1 MPKSYLDS
9 LRRRIAPPP
18 ILAHLDDPAGPV
30 VRTDRRRLPFRGWAV
45 AAGGADV
52 AVQIVSGEQVLAE
65 TECRQARGDVFA
77 RHHRRF
83 GLRDPFCGFE
93 AEVDLFE
100 FFTDERAECRVEF
113 RSGGAGGPA
122 ATLGPIEIRLASE
135 IPHARSEY
143 KDVWNAGAED
153 LRHARL
159 VIAGHADD
167 EVWRATA
174 QATVQHLVDTV
185 QVAPSDVVLEIGCGV
200 GRVGSV
206 LAPLCREWI
215 GADVSERM
223 LEHMS
228 RRLAHLPNVRALPL
242 NGYDLRN
249 VPSDSIDL
257 VYSTIVFLHLEDW
270 ERFRYV
276 REGLRVLR
284 PGGRMM
290 VDVCDVLSD
299 RGWAIFMENED
310 FYHPRARPPSVGR
323 GATPQE
329 MENYFRRAG
338 FDDVRQSRVEP
349 FLFTWGRK
357 PLAEP
362 SVPQAH

>member
-1 MPKSYLDS
+1 MPKNYLDA
-9 LRRRIAPPP
+9 LRRRIAPPA

-45 AAGGADV
+45 APGGADV
-52 AVQIVSGEQVLAE
+52 GVRIVSGDRVLAE
-65 TECRQARGDVFA
+65 AECRQARGDVFA

-93 AEVDLFE
+93 TEVDLFE
-100 FFTDERAECRVEF
+100 FFTGERAACRVEF
-113 RSGGAGGPA
+113 RSGDA
-122 ATLGPIEIRLASE
+122 ATTAGPIRIILAPE
-135 IPHARSEY
+135 IPHARGQY
-143 KDVWNAGAED
+143 KEVWNTGTDD
-153 LRHARL
+153 LEHARL

-167 EVWRATA
+167 DVWLATA
-174 QATVQHLVDTV
+174 RAASQHLVDTV
-185 QVAPSDVVLEIGCGV
+185 GVGASDVVLEIGCGV

-228 RRLAHLPNVRALPL
+228 RRLAHLPNVRPLPL

-249 VPSDSIDL
+249 VPADSIDL

-290 VDVCDVLSD
+290 VDVCNVLSD
-299 RGWAIFMENED
+299 RGWEIFMENDD
-310 FYHPRARPPSVGR
+310 FYHPRVRPPSVGR

-338 FDDVRQSRVEP
+338 FEEIRQSLVEP
-349 FLFTWGRK
+349 FVFTWGRK
-357 PLAEP
+357 PLAAP
-362 SVPQAH
+362 SDS